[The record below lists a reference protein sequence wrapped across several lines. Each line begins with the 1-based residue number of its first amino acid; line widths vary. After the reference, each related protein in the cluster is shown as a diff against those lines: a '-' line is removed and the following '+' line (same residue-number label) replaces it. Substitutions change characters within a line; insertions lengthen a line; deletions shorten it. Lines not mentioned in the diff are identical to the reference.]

1 MAKIALICDS
11 HFGVRNDSP
20 VFHSYFR
27 DSMSYFMG
35 TLVKHDIKHVIHLG
49 DLYDR
54 RKYLSFLTA
63 NVCRETFLQPLENMG
78 VQTHIIAGNH
88 DHYYKDTFLINSL
101 DEIVAGRYQHI
112 HTYNKPVTI
121 EIDGLSILLLPW
133 INQSNETESYE
144 AIKTTKAEI
153 VMAHLE
159 LKGFEMFRGTVSTHG
174 DDQAIFSRFD
184 QVFTGHYH
192 HKSSKDNIHY
202 LGAFAEYTWSDYN
215 DPRGFH
221 IYDTETREFEF
232 IRNPF
237 RIFKMFAYD
246 DVKDKDVMQTI
257 NNTDYSQYKDSYVK
271 IVCNNKTN
279 PYAFDMMMDKL
290 YKEGP
295 IDISIVEDISSFSD
309 NDEAAEINEAEDTP
323 TILDKYISGL
333 TLPISN
339 DRMKSY
345 LKEVYQEALSI
356 EHV

>member
-27 DSMSYFMG
+27 DSMNYFMK
-35 TLVKHDIKHVIHLG
+35 TLEAHKIKHVIHLG

-63 NVCRETFLQPLENMG
+63 NVCRQTFLQPLENMG
-78 VQTHIIAGNH
+78 IQTHVIAGNH

-101 DEIVAGRYQHI
+101 DEIVQGRYHNI
-112 HTYNKPVTI
+112 HTYNKPQTI
-121 EIDGLSILLLPW
+121 EIDGLQILLLPW
-133 INQSNETESYE
+133 INQSNEDESYE

-174 DDQAIFSRFD
+174 DDQTVFSRFD

-192 HKSSKDNIHY
+192 HKSSKGNIHY

-221 IYDTETREFEF
+221 IYDTSTREFEF

-237 RIFKMFAYD
+237 QIFKMMAYD
-246 DVKDKDVMQTI
+246 DVKHPDIIEKI
-257 NNTDYSQYKDSYVK
+257 NATDYSKYKDSYVK
-271 IVCNNKTN
+271 IVCVNKTN
-279 PYAFDMMMDKL
+279 PYAFDMLLDKL
-290 YKEGP
+290 YKENP
-295 IDISIVEDISSFSD
+295 IDISVVEDISAFTDNAESD
-309 NDEAAEINEAEDTP
+309 GVNEAEDTQ
-323 TILDKYISGL
+323 TILDKYVSGL
-333 TLPISN
+333 TLPVSN

-345 LKEVYQEALSI
+345 LKEIYQEALTL

>member
-1 MAKIALICDS
+1 MAKIALITDT
-11 HFGVRNDSP
+11 HYGVRNDSP

-27 DSMSYFMG
+27 DSMSYFMS
-35 TLVKHDIKHVIHLG
+35 TLESYKIRHVIHLG

-63 NVCRETFLQPLENMG
+63 NVCRQTFLQPLENMG
-78 VQTHIIAGNH
+78 IQTHIIAGNH

-101 DEIVAGRYQHI
+101 DEIVEGRYRHI

-121 EIDGLSILLLPW
+121 EIEGLPILLLPW

-144 AIKTTKAEI
+144 AIKSTKAEI
-153 VMAHLE
+153 VMGHLE
-159 LKGFEMFRGTVSTHG
+159 LMGFEMFRGSVSTHG
-174 DDQAIFSRFD
+174 DDKKIFERFD

-192 HKSSKDNIHY
+192 HKSSTGNIHY

-221 IYDTETREFEF
+221 IYDTTTREFEF

-237 RIFKMFAYD
+237 QIFKMMAYD
-246 DVKDKDVMQTI
+246 DVKYPDIIERINATDYTKYKDV
-257 NNTDYSQYKDSYVK
+257 YVK
-271 IVCNNKTN
+271 VVCVNKTN
-279 PYAFDMMMDKL
+279 PYAFDLLLDKI
-290 YKEGP
+290 YKENP
-295 IDISIVEDISSFSD
+295 IDISVVEDISSFTDNAESD
-309 NDEAAEINEAEDTP
+309 NINEAEDTP
-323 TILDKYISGL
+323 TILDKYVSGL
-333 TLPISN
+333 TLPVPN

-345 LKEVYQEALSI
+345 LKEIYQEALSI